1 MLFCYKRS
9 EFPNKNCNFFYSK
22 NPSKNIFIKIRV
34 DFNYRTTNHCTS
46 GEIILLLIYFCCCLL
61 PRSYTTFFVL
71 LLLLLL
77 LAVAA
82 HLLLFRFYF
91 HSIHKNTQNFFFVS
105 AHCNFHGSF
114 SRLLL
119 VGLVC
124 FKIKLWK
131 SQRVVHEQSNKLC
144 YGYYFFRKGMKWLH
158 KHVVKVGIFIL
169 CYGMH

>member
-1 MLFCYKRS
+1 MQLFLFKKSFKKY
-9 EFPNKNCNFFYSK
+9 F
-22 NPSKNIFIKIRV
+22 FIKIRV
-34 DFNYRTTNHCTS
+34 DFNYKTTNHCTS

-144 YGYYFFRKGMKWLH
+144 YGYYFFSERDE
-158 KHVVKVGIFIL
+158 VVAQTCSESWNFHSLLWNALKSVYVLTF
-169 CYGMH
+169 

>member
-1 MLFCYKRS
+1 MLFYYKRS

-34 DFNYRTTNHCTS
+34 DFNYKTTNHCTS

-91 HSIHKNTQNFFFVS
+91 HSIHKNTQNFFLWVHIAIFMARSLACSSSVWFV
-105 AHCNFHGSF
+105 
-114 SRLLL
+114 L
-119 VGLVC
+119 
-124 FKIKLWK
+124 KLNCENH
-131 SQRVVHEQSNKLC
+131 SELYMSNPTS
-144 YGYYFFRKGMKWLH
+144 YAMGIIFFGKGWSGCTNM
-158 KHVVKVGIFIL
+158 
-169 CYGMH
+169 